1 MCSRTCQATKS
12 ASAAG
17 AIPFQIARTPCPASA
32 TLSLPSMNLDAVQ
45 LYAPA
50 DIDVDASRVWD
61 CSGRQC
67 SHGPTNVLRLPP
79 APHGHAAGLD
89 QGVVAFGRSARHLC
103 SDDAR
108 PDFKDR
114 DTVLCE
120 PRGEELRHHR
130 DAGLAHAVIGPVL
143 ADDLGVR
150 RANEDD
156 TGSRAWHCTG
166 KTATRKRLC

>member
-32 TLSLPSMNLDAVQ
+32 TLSLPCLNLDAVQ

-67 SHGPTNVLRLPP
+67 GHGPADILSLPP
-79 APHGHAAGLD
+79 ASHGHTAGLD
-89 QGVVAFGRSARHLC
+89 QGVVAFDRGARHLC

-108 PDFKDR
+108 PDFKDG
-114 DTVLCE
+114 DTVLCKA
-120 PRGEELRHHR
+120 RGEELCHHC

-143 ADDLGVR
+143 ADDLGVS
-150 RANEDD
+150 RADEDD
-156 TGSRAWHCTG
+156 TGSRGRHCTG
-166 KTATRKRLC
+166 KTA